1 MTGAD
6 ALVQGLIRT
15 GVEHVFGLP
24 GDTGVDFYDSLYRA
38 APLIRHVMCRDER
51 HATSMA
57 DVYARC
63 RNTLGVVEVSSG
75 GGATYCVGG
84 LGEPFAASVPLLVIS
99 SDIHVGS
106 RNTGALT
113 ELDQEKLFSSVTKWV
128 RRADR
133 AADIP
138 GLLAEA
144 IEAATSGRPA
154 PVALIIPEDVLAEG
168 TDAAPIAVDVR
179 VPARRTA
186 ADPEAIA
193 AVASALTVAERPA
206 VVAGGGV
213 HLSGAYGALARLGE
227 AAAVPIATTIHG
239 KGAYPESDAWSLGVI
254 GGNGGRPY
262 ANDYLATADFV
273 LFVGTRANATDTNSY
288 KCPPRSTRVAQI
300 DIDLERAG
308 RNYPDG
314 IRVVADAKC
323 ALADLGG
330 RVSVGD
336 DRRACRRRE
345 LEDLREGWRTV
356 EVPATSDGTVHPLA
370 VFRLLRDAFGADAI
384 VVADCGTATPLINAH
399 WESTTPGR
407 RIIMARGHGPM
418 GYAIPGSLGAALA
431 NPGKRVIAV
440 TTDGSLAMACGEL
453 ETVARLQLP
462 ITFVQLTNGSLGWIK
477 MLQHLYYERRYFGV
491 DLGPVDAPAVAEAF
505 GVPATRVESADELRR
520 TLEASRDVRGPM
532 FVEVMVPDTIA
543 LELPVASWTAA
554 IDGADIVRPVY

>member
-193 AVASALTVAERPA
+193 AVASALTEAERPA

-213 HLSGAYGALARLGE
+213 HLSGAYEELARLGE

-323 ALADLGG
+323 ALSDLGG

-505 GVPATRVESADELRR
+505 GVPATRVESTDELRR
-520 TLEASRDVRGPM
+520 ALEACRGVPGPM
-532 FVEVMVPDTIA
+532 FLEVMVPDTIA

-554 IDGADIVRPVY
+554 IDGADVVRPVY